1 MGQNENTRQR
11 KYIAWAYVF
20 MFLSLLTILPAIISY
35 VLAARVVSIQDT
47 EVWLNAHALWIMRN
61 LVLFIFMLIFSA
73 LWYIPLAFFT
83 WDSSL
88 WMTGL
93 TLIGVV
99 FSFVAWLY
107 LLNAFIKGVSK
118 WFSHKAVF

>member
-1 MGQNENTRQR
+1 MGQDENIKQR

-20 MFLSLLTILPAIISY
+20 MCLSLFSVLPLIVSY
-35 VLAARVVSIQDT
+35 IFASRVIALADT

-61 LVLFIFMLIFSA
+61 SVLFVLMLLFA
-73 LWYIPLAFFT
+73 LLWYIPLMFFT

-93 TLIGVV
+93 TVAGVI
-99 FSFVAWLY
+99 FSAIAWLY
-107 LLNAFIKGVSK
+107 LLNVIIKGLSK
-118 WFSHKAVF
+118 WWQRKAVF